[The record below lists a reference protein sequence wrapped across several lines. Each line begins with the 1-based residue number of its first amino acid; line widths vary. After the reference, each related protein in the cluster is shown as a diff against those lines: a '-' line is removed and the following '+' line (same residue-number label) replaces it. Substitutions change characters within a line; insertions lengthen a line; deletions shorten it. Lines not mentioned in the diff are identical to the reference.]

1 MIESKIYKFILIHE
15 KMQKKIECWKFIKKE
30 IGKMVVW
37 LNWIFIE
44 KKLYFKER
52 ALRLR
57 MAKILLKPF
66 IRIALM
72 ENNITPS
79 FDHT

>member
-1 MIESKIYKFILIHE
+1 
-15 KMQKKIECWKFIKKE
+15 
-30 IGKMVVW
+30 MVVW

-57 MAKILLKPF
+57 MAKKLLKPF

-72 ENNITPS
+72 ENNFTPS